1 MHLGIFS
8 YNVQY
13 GARPDE
19 LARACEAR
27 GFESFWVGEHTH
39 IPASRLTPYPGGEPL
54 PKPYYHMADPFVS
67 LMAAAAVTTTIKL
80 GTGICLV
87 VEHDPIV
94 LAKSV
99 ATLDWLSNGRVLF
112 GIGGGWNREEMANH
126 GTPFARRWQVLRER
140 VEAMKAIWTQEEAS
154 YHGEFVHFERIIS
167 SPKPVQ
173 QPHPP
178 ILFGGATA
186 QGRARVVR
194 YCDGW
199 IPIDVLL
206 DDLPNALADL
216 RHRAIAAGRDPQSL
230 SIAVFA
236 FEGTTAEALQRY
248 RDLGVER
255 VVLVAPRR
263 MADALR
269 FLDRL
274 AVHIPAL
281 T

>member
-8 YNVQY
+8 YNVEY

-19 LARACEAR
+19 LARAAEER

-39 IPASRLTPYPGGEPL
+39 IPASRRTPYPGGEPL

-67 LMAAAAVTTTIKL
+67 LMAAAAATRTIKL

-112 GIGGGWNREEMANH
+112 GIGGGWNREEMEHH
-126 GTPFARRWQVLRER
+126 GTPFDRRWQVLRER
-140 VEAMKAIWTQEEAS
+140 VLAMKALWTQDEAS
-154 YHGEFVHFERIIS
+154 FHGEFVNFDRAIS
-167 SPKPVQ
+167 FPKPVQ
-173 QPHPP
+173 RPHPP

-186 QGRARVVR
+186 QGRARVVE

-206 DDLPNALADL
+206 DDLPAAITDL
-216 RHRAIAAGRDPQSL
+216 RRRAEAAGRGLDAL
-230 SIAVFA
+230 SVSVFA
-236 FEGTTAEALQRY
+236 FRPPKPDALARM
-248 RDLGVER
+248 RGMGVER
-255 VVLVAPRR
+255 VTMVAPRR
-263 MADALR
+263 LADALP
-269 FLDRL
+269 FLDRMASL
-274 AVHIPAL
+274 KP
-281 T
+281 

>member
-1 MHLGIFS
+1 MHLGVFS
-8 YNVQY
+8 YNVEY

-19 LARACEAR
+19 LARAAEDR

-39 IPASRLTPYPGGEPL
+39 IPASRKTQYPGGDPL

-67 LMAAAAVTTTIKL
+67 LMAAASATSRIKVGTAV
-80 GTGICLV
+80 CLV

-94 LAKSV
+94 LAKTV

-112 GIGGGWNREEMANH
+112 GIGGGWNREEMEHH
-126 GTPFARRWQVLRER
+126 GTPFSRRWHVLRER
-140 VEAMKAIWTQEEAS
+140 VLAMKALWREDEAS
-154 YHGEFVHFERIIS
+154 FSGEFVNFERAIS
-167 SPKPVQ
+167 NPKPVQ
-173 QPHPP
+173 KPHPK

-186 QGRARVVR
+186 QGRQRVAD

-206 DDLPNALADL
+206 ADLPAALADL
-216 RHRAIAAGRDPQSL
+216 RQKAEAAGRPPDSL
-230 SIAVFA
+230 SVSVFA
-236 FEGTTAEALQRY
+236 FEGVTADMLKRY

-255 VVLVAPRR
+255 VTVVAPRR
-263 MADALR
+263 LADALP
-269 FLDRL
+269 FLDRTAAL
-274 AVHIPAL
+274 IPAL

>member
-1 MHLGIFS
+1 MHLGLFS
-8 YNVQY
+8 YNVEY

-19 LARACEAR
+19 LARAAEER

-39 IPASRLTPYPGGEPL
+39 IPASRLTAYPGGEPL

-67 LMAAAAVTTTIKL
+67 LMAAAAATRTIRL

-112 GIGGGWNREEMANH
+112 GIGGGWNREEMADH
-126 GTPFARRWQVLRER
+126 GTPFDRRWQVLRER
-140 VEAMKAIWTQEEAS
+140 VLAMKALWTQDEAS
-154 YHGEFVHFERIIS
+154 FHGEFVNFDRAIS
-167 SPKPVQ
+167 FPKPVQ
-173 QPHPP
+173 RPHPP

-186 QGRARVVR
+186 QGRARVVE

-206 DDLPNALADL
+206 DDLPTAIADL
-216 RHRAIAAGRDPQSL
+216 RQKAEAAGRGLDTL
-230 SIAVFA
+230 SVSVFA
-236 FEGTTAEALQRY
+236 FQPPRPDARARL

-255 VVLVAPRR
+255 VIMVAPRR
-263 MADALR
+263 LADALP
-269 FLDRL
+269 FLDRMASL
-274 AVHIPAL
+274 NR
-281 T
+281 

>member
-8 YNVQY
+8 YNVEY

-19 LARACEAR
+19 LARAAEQR

-39 IPASRLTPYPGGEPL
+39 IPAGRRTPYPGGDPL

-67 LMAAAAVTTTIKL
+67 LMAAAGATSTIKL

-99 ATLDWLSNGRVLF
+99 ATLDWLSGGRVLF
-112 GIGGGWNREEMANH
+112 GIGGGWNREEMEHH

-140 VEAMKAIWTQEEAS
+140 VLAMKALWTQEEAS
-154 YHGEFVHFERIIS
+154 FHGEFVDFDRAIS
-167 SPKPVQ
+167 FPKPVQ
-173 QPHPP
+173 RPHPP

-186 QGRARVVR
+186 QGRARVVE

-206 DDLPNALADL
+206 DDLPAAIADL
-216 RHRAIAAGRDPQSL
+216 RQKAQAAGRRPDAL
-230 SIAVFA
+230 SVSVFA
-236 FEGTTAEALQRY
+236 FRPPTPDAVARM
-248 RDLGVER
+248 RDMGVER
-255 VVLVAPRR
+255 ITMVAPRR
-263 MADALR
+263 LDDALP
-269 FLDRL
+269 FLDRM
-274 AVHIPAL
+274 AP
-281 T
+281 